1 MESEGS
7 LKLTLGLTNRNYIM
21 KYLALLEY
29 DNLLHCDTGRDADMK
44 KEKLHKKY
52 WFMLNYYHGNDKIL

>member
-1 MESEGS
+1 
-7 LKLTLGLTNRNYIM
+7 M

-52 WFMLNYYHGNDKIL
+52 WFVLNFYHGNDKIL